1 MNQPQPV
8 IIVVAPQNAATL
20 SAEMQRYSRDYDVRI
35 VESVGAA
42 DALVADL
49 VGDGRQI
56 ALFIGESDLGGVEP
70 LSAFDAWRRAVPTS
84 RRVATIE
91 AARLLT
97 DREQVIPG
105 LATNVIDAGLV
116 LPQGP
121 RDEEFHSALTDLLSD
136 WGATVPAPVAAM
148 MQIVAPSRAA
158 VTGAIC
164 DFLDRSGYPYVI
176 YDPDSQPGKALR
188 AAYEAETG
196 ESPAESTPIVSAPAV
211 GMLIAPESA
220 AEVGAALF
228 GAPADLPEGAVADVV
243 ILGAGPAGLAA
254 SVYAASEGLDAVTV
268 EAEAVGGQA
277 GTSTMIRNYLGF
289 ERGIS
294 GMRLAQR
301 AMSQAVRFGT
311 RFFVGARVGSITTG
325 DPSEGHVVHTDGGDV
340 RARSV
345 VIATGV
351 TYRRLD
357 VPAVEEYLG
366 RGVAYGS
373 ALTAGREMVD
383 KDVVVVGGGNSAGQ
397 SALHLARFARSVT
410 VLIRRPDLTSTMSA
424 YLIDEIEA
432 NPRISVRS
440 SSVIVGGGGDGWL
453 GELEV
458 EDLVTGRRSTLPVQG
473 LFLLIGA
480 DPHTDWLPPEILRDD
495 RGFILTGN
503 DVPVEA
509 WAHGHAPAA
518 LETSVPGI
526 FAVGDVRSGS
536 MKRVASA
543 AGEGA
548 SVVPLVHSWLAR
560 VD

>member
-1 MNQPQPV
+1 MNQPV
-8 IIVVAPQNAATL
+8 IVVVAPDNAEIL
-20 SAEMQRYSRDYDVRI
+20 SSEMQRYARDYDVR
-35 VESVGAA
+35 VVASADEADGVVAA
-42 DALVADL
+42 LADTDA
-49 VGDGRQI
+49 QI
-56 ALFIGESDLGGVEP
+56 ALFIAESNLGVDDP
-70 LSAFDAWRRAVPTS
+70 LAVFDRWRHAVPTS
-84 RRVATIE
+84 RRVATI
-91 AARLLT
+91 AASRLLV
-97 DREQVIPG
+97 DREAIIPG
-105 LATNVIDAGLV
+105 LATNVLDAGLV

-121 RDEEFHSALTDLLSD
+121 RDEEFHGALVDLLSD
-136 WGATVPAPVAAM
+136 WGATVPAPAAAM
-148 MQIVAPSRAA
+148 MQVVADSKEA

-176 YDPDSQPGKALR
+176 YESDS
-188 AAYEAETG
+188 ETG
-196 ESPAESTPIVSAPAV
+196 RSIQQRYLARVGQAPPEGRPIVAAPAV
-211 GMLIAPESA
+211 DMLIAPESA
-220 AEVGAALF
+220 ADVGAALF
-228 GAPADLPEGAVADVV
+228 GAPVDLPVGAVADVV

-301 AMSQAVRFGT
+301 AMSQAIRFGT
-311 RFFVGARVGSITTG
+311 RFFVGARATSITPG
-325 DPSEGHVVHTDGGDV
+325 ERARGHVVHTDGGDV
-340 RARSV
+340 TARSV

-357 VPAVEEYLG
+357 VAAVEDYLG

-373 ALTAGREMVD
+373 ALTAGREMTG

-410 VLIRRPDLTSTMSA
+410 VLVRRPDLTSTMSA
-424 YLIDEIEA
+424 YLIAEIEA
-432 NPRISVRS
+432 NPRVSVRGD
-440 SSVIVGGGGDGWL
+440 SVIVGGGGDGWL
-453 GELEV
+453 RELEIEHV
-458 EDLVTGRRSTLPVQG
+458 GTGQRSTMPTEG

-480 DPHTDWLPPEILRDD
+480 DPHTDWLPPEILRDH
-495 RGFILTGN
+495 RGFVLTGN
-503 DVPVEA
+503 DVPVDA
-509 WAHGHAPAA
+509 WAQGRVPAA

-526 FAVGDVRSGS
+526 FAVGDIRSGS

-548 SVVPLVHSWLAR
+548 SVVPLVHAWLTHT
-560 VD
+560 D